1 MSIEFKKDVM
11 STSGVKIKKLGKR
24 PVASF
29 LCKACGCEFEQNT
42 KYCTEFKLGHYI
54 MTEDGDIDAE
64 YDAKAKCP
72 SCGMEVSS
80 TIVKFY
86 EREIDERTG
95 EVKPDPEDE
104 EIIKAKLMEQIRNGP
119 ELKEKTPFEKI
130 CPKW

>member
-1 MSIEFKKDVM
+1 MAVEFKKNVM

-29 LCKACGCEFEQNT
+29 LCEACGCEFEQNT

-54 MTEDGDIDAE
+54 MTEDGEIDAE

-72 SCGMEVSS
+72 SCG
-80 TIVKFY
+80 
-86 EREIDERTG
+86 
-95 EVKPDPEDE
+95 
-104 EIIKAKLMEQIRNGP
+104 MEQIRNGP
-119 ELKEKTPFEKI
+119 ELKEKTPFEKM